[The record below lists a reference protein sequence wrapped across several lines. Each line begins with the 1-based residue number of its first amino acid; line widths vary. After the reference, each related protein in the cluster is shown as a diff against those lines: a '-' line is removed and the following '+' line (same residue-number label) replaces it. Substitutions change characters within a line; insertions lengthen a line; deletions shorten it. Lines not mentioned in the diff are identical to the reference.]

1 MIRFIFIKNKTLMQ
15 NSIGPLCQIFKYVI
29 CCNVIIFHTQKEE
42 PFLSNDLSNVKNK
55 MEWIGRQVKLWWNPW
70 KLKS

>member
-1 MIRFIFIKNKTLMQ
+1 MQ

-55 MEWIGRQVKLWWNPW
+55 ME
-70 KLKS
+70 